1 MNEDEFEFEPDP
13 FKIGGVPR
21 PRGEDPDVRSKLAL
35 QMLKQ
40 VQQSLAHVIQ
50 LLEDGDTARAT
61 LGMVNF
67 VMGKKAFEQT
77 LERETGART
86 HEGVFDGMFVVTSE
100 GARHPVPENYASK
113 SKLVEGDMMKLIV
126 TPDGRHVYKQ
136 IAPVE
141 RKRIVGVLGQD
152 ILTNTPVVMVQDV
165 VYKVLQASVSYF
177 KAVPG
182 DEVVILV
189 PGSGRSVWAA
199 LERIVSK

>member
-1 MNEDEFEFEPDP
+1 
-13 FKIGGVPR
+13 
-21 PRGEDPDVRSKLAL
+21 
-35 QMLKQ
+35 MLKQ

-77 LERETGART
+77 LERET
-86 HEGVFDGMFVVTSE
+86 

-182 DEVVILV
+182 DEVVILFPV
-189 PGSGRSVWAA
+189 
-199 LERIVSK
+199 